1 MILFFSGTGNS
12 QYVAKI
18 IAEKTK
24 DDIVSINKLVKQGN
38 QKQLV
43 SQDKPFVFVCPTYAW
58 RIPKVVEDFI
68 KSVDFSG
75 SNKVYFI
82 LTCGLS
88 TSNALGYIK
97 QLCTVKGFELQGFAD
112 IVMPENYIAMYNAP
126 DKVTA
131 DKIIQKSM
139 PKILKI
145 AEDIRDKIPFPV
157 RTTKPSLKSGVVNTV
172 FYKFFV
178 KSKGFYTTEKCI
190 GCKKCVQLCPLNN
203 IEMKEDKPNWQNNCT
218 HCMACISGCPTLAIE
233 YKNKTQGKPRYYLE
247 CR

>member
-43 SQDKPFVFVCPTYAW
+43 SKDKPFVFVCPTYAW

-97 QLCTVKGFELQGFAD
+97 QLCTVKGFDLQGFAD

-131 DKIIQKSM
+131 DKIIQKSI

-145 AEDIRDKIPFPV
+145 AEDIRDEIPFPV
-157 RTTKPSLKSGVVNTV
+157 RTTKSSLKSGVVNTV

-203 IEMKEDKPNWQNNCT
+203 IEMKEDKPSWQNNCT

-247 CR
+247 CK

>member
-24 DDIVSINKLVKQGN
+24 DDIVSINELMKQGN
-38 QKQLV
+38 QKQLI
-43 SQDKPFVFVCPTYAW
+43 SKDKPFIFVCPTYAW
-58 RIPKVVEDFI
+58 RIPKVVEEFI

-97 QLCTVKGFELQGFAD
+97 QLCKVKGFELQGFAD

-131 DKIIQKSM
+131 EKIIQKSM

-145 AEDIRDKIPFPV
+145 AEDIRDEIPFSV
-157 RTTKPSLKSGVVNTV
+157 RTTKPSLKSGIVNTT

-203 IEMKEDKPNWQNNCT
+203 IEMKEDKPSWQNNCT

-233 YKNKTQGKPRYYLE
+233 YKNKTQGKARYYLE
-247 CR
+247 CK

>member
-12 QYVAKI
+12 HYVAKI

-88 TSNALGYIK
+88 TFNALGYIK

-145 AEDIRDKIPFPV
+145 AEDIRDEIPFPV
-157 RTTKPSLKSGVVNTV
+157 RTTKASLKSGVVNTV

-203 IEMKEDKPNWQNNCT
+203 IEMKEDKPSWQNNCT

>member
-18 IAEKTK
+18 LAEKTK

-43 SQDKPFVFVCPTYAW
+43 SQDKPLVFVCPTYAW

-97 QLCTVKGFELQGFAD
+97 QLCKVKGFELEGFAD
-112 IVMPENYIAMYNAP
+112 IIMPENYIAMYNAP

-145 AEDIRDKIPFPV
+145 AEDIRDEIPFPV
-157 RTTKPSLKSGVVNTV
+157 LTTKPSLKSGVVNTV

-190 GCKKCVQLCPLNN
+190 SCKKCVQLCPLNN
-203 IEMKEDKPNWQNNCT
+203 IEIKEDKPIWQNNCT

-247 CR
+247 CK